1 MPDAPARQRR
11 RWAGVLASSAVVLAA
26 HAGILEWAWQG
37 SGHTNTAAAESASP
51 HTISA
56 TLLAAVPAPA
66 TIAPAPTPAPISARP
81 ARPVVRPPSALPPS
95 RPALEEDTSDFSPTE
110 PAPTHTAEPPDGTDT
125 TIGTTHTPSPAAPDT
140 TADDTEFHL
149 AAASGTGPKPTSATT
164 AAALYAPPP
173 GTWHYDV
180 TGHAKG
186 LSYQAEGSLHWQHDG
201 QRYRAQ
207 MTLRALWLQRQQT
220 SSGRLDAEGLHPEHF
235 IDQARKTREIWFDP
249 QQHTQHTGNGPPQPA
264 PEGVQDRLSVFFQLA
279 TQLNRAT
286 AIAAPT
292 PTNWPILVAGGADSE
307 TWHFEAQGSE
317 RQPLPAGVYDTV
329 KFTRRPRHSSDQT
342 VEVWLAPTLHHIPVR
357 LRIAQSNGDV
367 VDQRLSGVVTAP
379 VAHP

>member
-56 TLLAAVPAPA
+56 TLLAAVPVPA
-66 TIAPAPTPAPISARP
+66 TIAPAPTPAPISTRP
-81 ARPVVRPPSALPPS
+81 AQRVVRPPSAPPS
-95 RPALEEDTSDFSPTE
+95 LPAREEEDTSASSP
-110 PAPTHTAEPPDGTDT
+110 PAPDPTNTAEPLDT
-125 TIGTTHTPSPAAPDT
+125 TETATTTVPSPAAPAP

-149 AAASGTGPKPTSATT
+149 AAASGTIPKPTSTTT
-164 AAALYAPPP
+164 APALYAPPP

-186 LSYQAEGSLHWQHDG
+186 LSYQAEGRLHWQHDG
-201 QRYRAQ
+201 QRYRVQ

-279 TQLNRAT
+279 TQLNRALTT
-286 AIAAPT
+286 ATPT
-292 PTNWPILVAGGADSE
+292 PTNWPIPVAGGADSE

-379 VAHP
+379 VTHP

>member
-66 TIAPAPTPAPISARP
+66 TLAPAPTPAPASARP
-81 ARPVVRPPSALPPS
+81 ARRVVRPPSAPPS
-95 RPALEEDTSDFSPTE
+95 LPAREEDTSASSPTE
-110 PAPTHTAEPPDGTDT
+110 PAPTHTADPPDSTDT
-125 TIGTTHTPSPAAPDT
+125 ATTTVPSPAAPAP

-149 AAASGTGPKPTSATT
+149 AAASGTIPKPTSTTT
-164 AAALYAPPP
+164 APALYAPPP

-186 LSYQAEGSLHWQHDG
+186 LSYQAEGRLHWQHDG
-201 QRYRAQ
+201 QRYRVQ

-279 TQLNRAT
+279 TQLNHAVAT
-286 AIAAPT
+286 ATPT
-292 PTNWPILVAGGADSE
+292 PTNWPIPVAGGADSE

>member
-66 TIAPAPTPAPISARP
+66 TIAPAPTPAPISTRP
-81 ARPVVRPPSALPPS
+81 ARQVVRPPSAPPS
-95 RPALEEDTSDFSPTE
+95 LPAREEDTSASSPTE
-110 PAPTHTAEPPDGTDT
+110 PAPTHTAEPPDSTDT
-125 TIGTTHTPSPAAPDT
+125 AIGTTHTHSPAAPDP

-149 AAASGTGPKPTSATT
+149 AAASSTSPKPTSTTT
-164 AAALYAPPP
+164 ATALYAPPP

-201 QRYRAQ
+201 QRYRVQ

-279 TQLNRAT
+279 TQLNHAVAT
-286 AIAAPT
+286 ATPT
-292 PTNWPILVAGGADSE
+292 PTNWPIPVAGGADSE

-367 VDQRLSGVVTAP
+367 VDQRLSGVAAAP

>member
-56 TLLAAVPAPA
+56 TLLAAVPAPV
-66 TIAPAPTPAPISARP
+66 TMAPAPTPAPISTRP
-81 ARPVVRPPSALPPS
+81 AQRVVRPPSAPQSLPA
-95 RPALEEDTSDFSPTE
+95 REEDTSASSP
-110 PAPTHTAEPPDGTDT
+110 PASATTHTAEPSDSTDT
-125 TIGTTHTPSPAAPDT
+125 AIGTAHTPSPTAPNTAAN
-140 TADDTEFHL
+140 DTEFHL
-149 AAASGTGPKPTSATT
+149 AAASGTLPKPTSTTT
-164 AAALYAPPP
+164 APALYAPPP

-186 LSYQAEGSLHWQHDG
+186 LSYQAEGRLHWQHDG
-201 QRYRAQ
+201 QRYRVQ

-249 QQHTQHTGNGPPQPA
+249 QQHTQHTGNGTPQPA
-264 PEGVQDRLSVFFQLA
+264 PQGVQDRLSVFFQLA
-279 TQLNRAT
+279 TQLNRSMAT
-286 AIAAPT
+286 ATPT
-292 PTNWPILVAGGADSE
+292 PTNWPIPVAGGADSE

>member
-1 MPDAPARQRR
+1 MPDTPARQHR
-11 RWAGVLASSAVVLAA
+11 RWAGVLASGAVVLAA

-66 TIAPAPTPAPISARP
+66 TIAPAPTPAPISTRP
-81 ARPVVRPPSALPPS
+81 ARQVVRPPSAPPS
-95 RPALEEDTSDFSPTE
+95 LPAREEDTSASSPTE
-110 PAPTHTAEPPDGTDT
+110 PAPTHTAEPPDSTDT
-125 TIGTTHTPSPAAPDT
+125 AIGTTHTHSPAAPDP

-149 AAASGTGPKPTSATT
+149 AAASGTIPKPTSTTT
-164 AAALYAPPP
+164 APALYAPPP

-201 QRYRAQ
+201 QRYRVQ

-235 IDQARKTREIWFDP
+235 IDQARKTREIWFDS
-249 QQHTQHTGNGPPQPA
+249 QQHTQHTGNGTPQPA

-279 TQLNRAT
+279 TQLNHAVAT
-286 AIAAPT
+286 ATPT
-292 PTNWPILVAGGADSE
+292 PTNWPIPVAGGADSE

>member
-66 TIAPAPTPAPISARP
+66 TIAPAPTPAPISTRP
-81 ARPVVRPPSALPPS
+81 ARQVVRPPSAPPS
-95 RPALEEDTSDFSPTE
+95 LPAREEDTSASSPTE
-110 PAPTHTAEPPDGTDT
+110 PAPTHTAEPPDSTDT
-125 TIGTTHTPSPAAPDT
+125 AIGTTHTHSPAAPDP

-149 AAASGTGPKPTSATT
+149 AAASSTSPKPTSTTT
-164 AAALYAPPP
+164 ATALYAPPP

-201 QRYRAQ
+201 QRYRVQ

-279 TQLNRAT
+279 TQLNHAVAT
-286 AIAAPT
+286 ATPT
-292 PTNWPILVAGGADSE
+292 PTNWPIPVAGGADSE

>member
-37 SGHTNTAAAESASP
+37 SGHTNTAAAESTSP

-66 TIAPAPTPAPISARP
+66 TIAPAPTPAPISTRP
-81 ARPVVRPPSALPPS
+81 ARRVVRPPSAPPS
-95 RPALEEDTSDFSPTE
+95 LPAREEDTSASPPQASAT
-110 PAPTHTAEPPDGTDT
+110 TNTAEPLDT
-125 TIGTTHTPSPAAPDT
+125 TENAINPSPAAPAP

-149 AAASGTGPKPTSATT
+149 AAASGTIPKPTSTTT
-164 AAALYAPPP
+164 APALYAPPP

-201 QRYRAQ
+201 QRYRVQ

>member
-56 TLLAAVPAPA
+56 TLLAAVPVPV
-66 TIAPAPTPAPISARP
+66 TMAPAPTPAPISTRP
-81 ARPVVRPPSALPPS
+81 TQRVVRPPSAPPS
-95 RPALEEDTSDFSPTE
+95 LPAREEDTSASSP
-110 PAPTHTAEPPDGTDT
+110 PAPDPTNTAEPLDT
-125 TIGTTHTPSPAAPDT
+125 TENATNPSPAAPDP

-149 AAASGTGPKPTSATT
+149 AAASGTIPKPTSTTT
-164 AAALYAPPP
+164 APALYAPPP

-186 LSYQAEGSLHWQHDG
+186 LSYQAEGRLHWQHDG
-201 QRYRAQ
+201 QRYRVQ

-279 TQLNRAT
+279 TQLNHAVAT
-286 AIAAPT
+286 ATPT
-292 PTNWPILVAGGADSE
+292 PTNWPIPVAGGADSE

>member
-66 TIAPAPTPAPISARP
+66 TIAPAPTPAPISTRP
-81 ARPVVRPPSALPPS
+81 TQRVVRPPSAPPS
-95 RPALEEDTSDFSPTE
+95 LPAREEDTSASSP
-110 PAPTHTAEPPDGTDT
+110 PAPDPTNTAEPLDT
-125 TIGTTHTPSPAAPDT
+125 TETATTTVPSPAAPAP

-149 AAASGTGPKPTSATT
+149 AAASGTIPKPTSTTT
-164 AAALYAPPP
+164 APALYAPPP

-186 LSYQAEGSLHWQHDG
+186 LSYQAEGRLHWQHDG
-201 QRYRAQ
+201 QRYRVQ

-279 TQLNRAT
+279 TQLNRALTT
-286 AIAAPT
+286 ATPT
-292 PTNWPILVAGGADSE
+292 PTNWPIPVAGGADSE

-379 VAHP
+379 VTHP

>member
-66 TIAPAPTPAPISARP
+66 TIAPTPTPAPISTRP
-81 ARPVVRPPSALPPS
+81 ARQVVRPASAPPS
-95 RPALEEDTSDFSPTE
+95 LPAREEEDTSASPPQASAT
-110 PAPTHTAEPPDGTDT
+110 TNTAEPLDT
-125 TIGTTHTPSPAAPDT
+125 TETATTTVPSPTAPDP
-140 TADDTEFHL
+140 TANDTEFHL
-149 AAASGTGPKPTSATT
+149 AAASGTIPKPTSTTT
-164 AAALYAPPP
+164 APALYAPPP

-186 LSYQAEGSLHWQHDG
+186 LSYQAEGRLHWQHDG
-201 QRYRAQ
+201 QRYRVQ

-279 TQLNRAT
+279 TQLNRARTT
-286 AIAAPT
+286 ATPT
-292 PTNWPILVAGGADSE
+292 PTNWPIPVAGGADSE

>member
-1 MPDAPARQRR
+1 MPDTPARQRR

-56 TLLAAVPAPA
+56 TLLAAVPAPV
-66 TIAPAPTPAPISARP
+66 TMAPAPTPAPISTRP
-81 ARPVVRPPSALPPS
+81 AQRVVRPPSAPPS
-95 RPALEEDTSDFSPTE
+95 LPAREEDTSASSP
-110 PAPTHTAEPPDGTDT
+110 PAPDPTNTAEPLDT
-125 TIGTTHTPSPAAPDT
+125 TENATNPSPAAPAP

-149 AAASGTGPKPTSATT
+149 AAASGTIPKPTSTTT
-164 AAALYAPPP
+164 APALYAPPP

-186 LSYQAEGSLHWQHDG
+186 LSYQAEGRLHWQHDG
-201 QRYRAQ
+201 QRYRVQ

-249 QQHTQHTGNGPPQPA
+249 QQHTQHTGNGTPQPA
-264 PEGVQDRLSVFFQLA
+264 PQGVQDRLSVFFQLA
-279 TQLNRAT
+279 TQLNRSMAT
-286 AIAAPT
+286 ATPT
-292 PTNWPILVAGGADSE
+292 PTNWPIPVAGGADSE

>member
-56 TLLAAVPAPA
+56 TLLAAVPVPVTMAP
-66 TIAPAPTPAPISARP
+66 TPTPAPISTRP
-81 ARPVVRPPSALPPS
+81 ARRVVRPPSAPPS
-95 RPALEEDTSDFSPTE
+95 LPAREEDTSASSP
-110 PAPTHTAEPPDGTDT
+110 PAPDPTNTAEPLDT
-125 TIGTTHTPSPAAPDT
+125 TENATNPSPAAPDP

-149 AAASGTGPKPTSATT
+149 AAASGTGPKPTSVTT
-164 AAALYAPPP
+164 APALYAPPP

-186 LSYQAEGSLHWQHDG
+186 LSYQAEGRLHWQHDG
-201 QRYRAQ
+201 QRYRVQ

-279 TQLNRAT
+279 TQLNRALTT
-286 AIAAPT
+286 ATPT
-292 PTNWPILVAGGADSE
+292 PTNWPIPVAGGADSE

>member
-56 TLLAAVPAPA
+56 TLLAAVPVPVTMAP
-66 TIAPAPTPAPISARP
+66 TPTPAPISTRP
-81 ARPVVRPPSALPPS
+81 ARRVVRPPSAPPS
-95 RPALEEDTSDFSPTE
+95 LPAREEDTSASSP
-110 PAPTHTAEPPDGTDT
+110 PAPDPTNTAEPLDT
-125 TIGTTHTPSPAAPDT
+125 TENATNPSPAAPAP

-149 AAASGTGPKPTSATT
+149 AAASGTIPKPTSTTT
-164 AAALYAPPP
+164 APALYAPPP

-186 LSYQAEGSLHWQHDG
+186 LSYQAEGRLHWQHDG
-201 QRYRAQ
+201 QRYRVQ

-279 TQLNRAT
+279 TQLNHAVAT
-286 AIAAPT
+286 ATPT
-292 PTNWPILVAGGADSE
+292 PTNWPIPVAGGADSE